1 MSETTLD
8 VPFKGQRT
16 YLQSANLWHAI
27 SPLLLRSDRSSE
39 ARLSVSFRRLLDRL
53 PILIFPALDR
63 PAPGVAVGDVVLTDE
78 GRRELGYLREGDR
91 PVGRRIADYEDGM
104 RGDVQIDGTVAR
116 YVGSPAGMTSVEVIV
131 AATKFLHQESVSA
144 KVKWLATR
152 LELPLRF
159 DLTAQ
164 STLEIRISHKTAT
177 LATMSDVIVDGSW
190 CGKVA
195 FNPMPVAPP

>member
-8 VPFKGQRT
+8 VPFKGQRA

-27 SPLLLRSDRSSE
+27 SPLLV
-39 ARLSVSFRRLLDRL
+39 RLSISFRRLLDRL
-53 PILIFPALDR
+53 PVLVFPAVDR
-63 PAPGVAVGDVVLTDE
+63 PAPGVAVGDVLLSEE
-78 GRRELGYLREGDR
+78 GRREIGYLKASDR
-91 PVGRRIADYEDGM
+91 PVSRRIADYEDGM
-104 RGDVQIDGTVAR
+104 RGGVQIEGAVAK
-116 YVGSPAGMTSVEVIV
+116 YAGIPADMSPVEVVV
-131 AATKFLHQESVSA
+131 AATKFLHQESISA

-159 DLTAQ
+159 ELSAT
-164 STLEIRISHKTAT
+164 SKLEIRISHKTAT

-195 FNPMPVAPP
+195 FNPMPVASP